1 MSCCFDGVDAQVI
14 NSWPCTHAAAL
25 RGRALTTCLHCADL
39 FGTRPADQVA
49 TMAGRGHQAAQLGR
63 HGAFGTLELLFY
75 KRAFIELFA
84 WTPRCFIAAAC
95 ATHDCG
101 RRRARGPRPSRVRF
115 VHGAWASAQAQR
127 RASMAI
133 SSMIV
138 LLRMHGQEC
147 QNVGLR
153 GVNARK
159 RRCECAY
166 SQGPWRM

>member
-14 NSWPCTHAAAL
+14 NSWPCTHAMAL
-25 RGRALTTCLHCADL
+25 RGGAQTTSLHCAHI
-39 FGTRPADQVA
+39 FRTRPADQVA
-49 TMAGRGHQAAQLGR
+49 AMAGRGHHATQLGR

-75 KRAFIELFA
+75 KSVFIDLYA
-84 WTPRCFIAAAC
+84 STPRCFIAAVC

-115 VHGAWASAQAQR
+115 VHGAWASVRAQR

-133 SSMIV
+133 SSMTV
-138 LLRMHGQEC
+138 LLRMHCQQC

-159 RRCECAY
+159 RRCDSSY